1 MASKTNPAP
10 SRAKK
15 VGSKKK
21 KHTGLKAALILI
33 FLLVALVFA
42 VYLYLCMQV
51 EQDEIIGDVTI
62 QGVDVQGMTRE
73 EATAAVDAALADA
86 YQGRTVDILLEGETY
101 SVTVW
106 SGEQNLLTWD
116 YSDALDEA
124 MVLGH
129 GDFLTRGWEWLQ
141 VEMGNAEAQTV
152 TVSPVLTDTETL
164 KTLIRATGIETVDT
178 AVETTYT
185 IGDDAVVITKGS
197 VGVTADVDTLTDQV
211 ASLVNSGDWPEE
223 HTVDC
228 ATLSSEIAELDIQA
242 IYDQIYVAPVNAT
255 LDPDNDY
262 AIVPST
268 DGVSFDVDAAAQA
281 LEDAEAGSQVTIEL
295 VYTEPDITTENL
307 EENLFADVLGSYTTT
322 VTGSSGRVSN
332 VKLSAQFCDGTILL
346 PGEIFN
352 YNDTVGERTTARG
365 FSAAPAYNNGATVQE
380 VGGGICQTSSTLYA
394 ACLYANLEI
403 VTRTNHTYAS
413 SYIGLGLDATVSWG
427 GPEFEFAN
435 NTDYPI
441 KIVTS
446 YSGGKLTVSIYGTK
460 TDDIT
465 VKMVSKTL
473 ETIPYSTTYTT
484 DSSLSSGESVVV
496 VTPYTGYKVQT
507 YRELYDGNG
516 NLISSTEE
524 AYSYYKARD
533 RVVARGN

>member
-62 QGVDVQGMTRE
+62 QGVDVQGMTRD

-141 VEMGNAEAQTV
+141 VQMGNVEEQTV

-164 KTLIRATGIETVDT
+164 KTLIQATGIEAVDT
-178 AVETTYT
+178 VVETTYT
-185 IGDDAVVITKGS
+185 IEDDCVVITKGS
-197 VGVTADVDTLTDQV
+197 AGVTADVDTLTDQV
-211 ASLVNSGDWPEE
+211 ASLVNSGSWPEE

-242 IYDQIYVAPVNAT
+242 IYDQIYVEPVSAT

-365 FSAAPAYNNGATVQE
+365 FSEAPAYNNGETVQE

-465 VKMVSKTL
+465 VKIVSKTL

-484 DSSLSSGESVVV
+484 DSSLSSGTSKVIT
-496 VTPYTGYKVQT
+496 TPYTGYKVQT
-507 YRELYDGNG
+507 YRELYDGDG

-524 AYSYYKARD
+524 AYSYYKARN
-533 RVVARGN
+533 RVIARGN

>member
-1 MASKTNPAP
+1 MASKTKTAP

-15 VGSKKK
+15 AEPKRK
-21 KHTGLKAALILI
+21 KHTGLRAALILI
-33 FLLVALVFA
+33 FLLIALVFA

-51 EQDEIIGDVTI
+51 DQDTIIGDVTI

-73 EATAAVDAALADA
+73 EAASAVDEALANV
-86 YQGRTVDILLEGETY
+86 YQGQTVDILLAGETY

-124 MVLGH
+124 MEPGH

-152 TVSPVLTDTETL
+152 TVSPTLTDTESL
-164 KTLIRATGIETVDT
+164 KALIQATGIEAVDT

-185 IGDDAVVITKGS
+185 IEDDCVVITKGS
-197 VGVTADVDTLTDQV
+197 AGVTADVDTLTDQV
-211 ASLVNSGDWPEE
+211 ASLVNSGSWPEE

-242 IYDQIYVAPVNAT
+242 IYDQIYVEPVSAT

-268 DGVSFDVDAAAQA
+268 DGVSFDIDAATQA
-281 LEDAEAGSQVTIEL
+281 LADAEAGSQVTVEL
-295 VYTEPDITTENL
+295 VYTEPDVTTAFL
-307 EENLFADVLGSYTTT
+307 EEHLFADVLGSYTTT
-322 VTGSSGRVSN
+322 VSGSSGRVSN

-352 YNDTVGERTTARG
+352 YNDTVGQRTTARG
-365 FSAAPAYNNGATVQE
+365 FSAAPAYNNGETVQE

-435 NTDYPI
+435 STDYPI

-465 VKMVSKTL
+465 VKIVSKTL

-484 DSSLSSGESVVV
+484 DSSLSSGQSKVIT
-496 VTPYTGYKVQT
+496 TPYTGYKVQT

-524 AYSYYKARD
+524 AYSYYKARNKVIATGD
-533 RVVARGN
+533 